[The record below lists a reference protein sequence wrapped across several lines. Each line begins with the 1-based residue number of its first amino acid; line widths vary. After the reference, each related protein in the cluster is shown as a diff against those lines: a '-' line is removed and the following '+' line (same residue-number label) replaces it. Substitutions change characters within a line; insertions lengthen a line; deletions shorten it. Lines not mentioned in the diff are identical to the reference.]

1 MLNVNVKTCQML
13 IDEFVIFCYLRG
25 PFGASFYEIT
35 LLKDKKKV
43 AYGKYE
49 TACLLRNITQEPL

>member
-35 LLKDKKKV
+35 LLKDKKKLPMV
-43 AYGKYE
+43 NMKRP
-49 TACLLRNITQEPL
+49 ACFEL